1 MGSVSSS
8 RKKVKVIRVAE
19 ANKIND
25 NDDDDDG
32 DENSDD
38 QIDENGNE
46 SGGEVDEDEL
56 SLNSDNT
63 IYLTSLLEDY
73 SKLVTDCTLQQIK
86 KFMKGYVGFARL
98 SMPTISTKIKS
109 GELNIRRSPT
119 FRTMSPVPIGM
130 RNAYSIYGSGSARL
144 RRSVPR
150 INLYFKAKGKC

>member
-25 NDDDDDG
+25 DDDDDGG

-38 QIDENGNE
+38 QIDETG
-46 SGGEVDEDEL
+46 SGRCGEIDVDGL

-109 GELNIRRSPT
+109 GELKIGRSPT
-119 FRTMSPVPIGM
+119 FRTMSPVPRGM
-130 RNAYSIYGSGSARL
+130 RNAYSIYGSGSPRR
-144 RRSVPR
+144 RRSIPR
-150 INLYFKAKGKC
+150 VNLDFKAKGKC